1 MKLVILES
9 PYAGKGTS
17 HTDIAENVKYAILC
31 MQDSLRRGEAPLATH
46 LLYAHSGVSD
56 DTNLVDRKNC
66 MDAGL
71 EWGKKAAEETVV
83 YTDRG
88 ISEGMEYG
96 IERAKKEGRP
106 VKYRTILGSPTQ
118 GED

>member
-1 MKLVILES
+1 
-9 PYAGKGTS
+9 
-17 HTDIAENVKYAILC
+17 

-56 DTNLVDRKNC
+56 DTNPVDRKHC
-66 MDAGL
+66 IDAGL
-71 EWGKKAAEETVV
+71 AWGKFAEATVV

-88 ISEGMEYG
+88 ISEGMKYG
-96 IERAKKEGRP
+96 IENAKKCRRP
-106 VKYRTILGSPTQ
+106 VEYRAILGSPTQ